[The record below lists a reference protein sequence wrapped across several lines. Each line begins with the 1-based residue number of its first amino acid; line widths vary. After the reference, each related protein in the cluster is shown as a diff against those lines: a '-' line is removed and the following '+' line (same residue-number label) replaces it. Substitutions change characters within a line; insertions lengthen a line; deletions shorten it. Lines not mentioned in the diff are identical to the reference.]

1 MLDAPQVIQTI
12 FFVSGLCTL
21 LQTCFGDRLPIIQVC
36 RLMHNRS
43 ASSALSSAGGFPGR
57 RQCAHIYAATHMLQ
71 QSRLAELWRSA
82 ILYMQ
87 GGSFAYL
94 QPAFAIIAQVR
105 WKSCVKC
112 LPFPTH

>member
-1 MLDAPQVIQTI
+1 MLATPQVVQTI

-36 RLMHNRS
+36 HNRS

-57 RQCAHIYAATHMLQ
+57 RQCAHTDAATHMLH
-71 QSRLAELWRSA
+71 QSTLAELWLSA

-112 LPFPTH
+112 LRFPRH